1 MHIWILIIAFPAL
14 SLIIF
19 EYNEVNAYSRYQC
32 VVPALLT
39 WQSVNLPSDY
49 LQAVRLAVVNWNNVP
64 SGLSLS
70 EVSQDG
76 NILIKRENKGDNRTP
91 GITYFAQC
99 DGTRRPLPV
108 IIGLNSYYLDGYDI
122 LRKQNV
128 VSHELGHAAAGLA
141 HNIGTSTNS
150 KATLMYENDDSY
162 NIYKIFAPTLDE
174 IRGTQNIYGTT
185 TPTSTCTPFTKNGS
199 VTYNGTCSS
208 NNPALPINLKVLQA
222 GNNNYAFASQYSSS
236 QALPTV
242 GTVMMTTKVNANTPH
257 HFSMGIYTTSNFG
270 DPYNRM
276 ITVRLDKSVRNG
288 IQTSYIDTGGNL
300 KIEYLW
306 QGTISTSSTY
316 FLQIVIQQDSFSSPA
331 GVYAYLD
338 DGGGSTP
345 PTYLGS
351 KLVRSGILWNSYNVY
366 YAVGAWSD
374 NEYRLLSDYT
384 VREREY
390 YNRLRSYSWPYSSYS

>member
-1 MHIWILIIAFPAL
+1 M
-14 SLIIF
+14 
-19 EYNEVNAYSRYQC
+19 
-32 VVPALLT
+32 
-39 WQSVNLPSDY
+39 
-49 LQAVRLAVVNWNNVP
+49 
-64 SGLSLS
+64 
-70 EVSQDG
+70 
-76 NILIKRENKGDNRTP
+76 DN
-91 GITYFAQC
+91 
-99 DGTRRPLPV
+99 
-108 IIGLNSYYLDGYDI
+108 YDI
-122 LRKQNV
+122 LQKQNTIA
-128 VSHELGHAAAGLA
+128 HELGHAVVGLGD
-141 HNIGTSTNS
+141 NRDTSTNF
-150 KATLMYENDDSY
+150 KATLMYYTDISY
-162 NIYKIFAPTLDE
+162 TIYKIFAPTLDE

-185 TPTSTCTPFTKNGS
+185 IPTSTCTPFTKNGS

-208 NNPALPINLKVLQA
+208 DNPALPINLKVLRA

-242 GTVMMTTKVNANTPH
+242 GTVMMMTKVNANTPH
-257 HFSMGIYTTSNFG
+257 HFSIGIHTTSNFG

-288 IQTSYIDTGGNL
+288 VQTSYIDTGGNL

-306 QGTISTSSTY
+306 RGTISTSSTY

-338 DGGGSTP
+338 DNGGSTP

-366 YAVGAWSD
+366 YAVGVWSD

-384 VREREY
+384 VREY
-390 YNRLRSYSWPYSSYS
+390 YNRLRSYS